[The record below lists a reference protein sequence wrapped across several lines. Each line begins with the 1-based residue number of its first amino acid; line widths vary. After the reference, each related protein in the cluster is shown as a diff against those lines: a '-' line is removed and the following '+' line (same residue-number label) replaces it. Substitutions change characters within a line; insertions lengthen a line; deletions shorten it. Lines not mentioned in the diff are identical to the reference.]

1 MVRIRTVVEPR
12 PGRTA
17 LFADPYARLV
27 DELTARGWLSAQV
40 AAHARARLDRDTPA
54 C

>member
-1 MVRIRTVVEPR
+1 MVRIREVVRPR